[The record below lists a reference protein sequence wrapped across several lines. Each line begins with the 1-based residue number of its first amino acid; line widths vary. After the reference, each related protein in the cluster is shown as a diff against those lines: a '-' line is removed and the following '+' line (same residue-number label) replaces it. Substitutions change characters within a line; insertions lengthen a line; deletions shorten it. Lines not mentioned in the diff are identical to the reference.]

1 VLHAGDDAAAMKS
14 MTVLLQD
21 VTHREQYQDV
31 TTFVGEDKSGSF
43 GILPDHDRFMTPL
56 EMGLCR
62 FKTLQHD
69 WLYVA
74 TAGALL
80 YFHDNRLCLTTRHFL
95 IDSDYGRI
103 SAVLAEQFLNEET
116 RLHAQKQSLRQME
129 EEVIKR
135 LWELRRSG
143 VAYSHDEF

>member
-1 VLHAGDDAAAMKS
+1 MLHAGDDAAAMKS
-14 MTVLLQD
+14 MTILLQD

-31 TTFVGEDKSGSF
+31 TSFIGEDKSGGF
-43 GILPDHDRFMTPL
+43 GILPGHDRFMTPL
-56 EMGLCR
+56 KMGLCR

-103 SAVLAEQFLNEET
+103 SAALAEQFLSEET
-116 RLHAQKQSLRQME
+116 RLQGQKQSLRQME

-143 VAYSHDEF
+143 VASSHDEF